1 MGILAAASELLELST
16 KLHKLIPPRT
26 GEVDRTMELREERFR
41 RLLRFARE
49 NSPFYKERLRG
60 IDVDTCALADLP
72 TLNKP
77 QMMANLDDIFTD
89 RTLRRSD
96 IEAFIA
102 DHANI
107 GVYFKGKYAL
117 CH

>member
-41 RLLRFARE
+41 RVLRFARD
-49 NSPFYKERLRG
+49 NSPFYWERLRG

-72 TLNKP
+72 TLTKP
-77 QMMANLDDIFTD
+77 QMMANTALSLLNEHNVSALIVVDNERPVGLVHFHDL
-89 RTLRRSD
+89 LR
-96 IEAFIA
+96 
-102 DHANI
+102 I
-107 GVYFKGKYAL
+107 GVA
-117 CH
+117 